1 MWSLEKYLQGILY
14 ACLFAVL
21 FVPLIVSP
29 ELFFPYIT
37 GKNIWFRVLV
47 ELAVAAWLCLCLI
60 DTKFRPR
67 PSAILTAFLTFL
79 AVMFVANLFGEYAPK
94 SFWSNYERMEGYIML
109 VHVAL
114 FFLLLGSVLDWKK
127 NRFISFKIST
137 WDFFLHVSL
146 VAATLVAFTA
156 LWQLLQS
163 TSTTDWRLS
172 GTLGNPTYMAV
183 YMLFNIF
190 IATWFIFQ
198 DRFQTYRPAYIFL
211 LTTFVFLLVQTAT
224 RGAIVGLSVGV
235 FAGSLFLLLRA
246 NSRAVK
252 KGFLIILLLL
262 VSLVSLFTIFRDSH
276 LIQSNLILQRAT
288 NINYQALEVRFDL
301 WQVAWKGVEARP
313 ILGWG
318 QANFN
323 YVFNTYYDP
332 QLANV
337 ERWYDRAH
345 NVFLDWLIAGGLL
358 GLLAYL
364 SLFATALWYILRKES
379 SFTTIEQ
386 GLLLGIVVAY
396 LTQNLVVFDNLVSY
410 IYFAVLLAF
419 IHSRV
424 GKEAKSPVPVVTS
437 RSTVYVSVASILVF
451 ALVLA
456 YSLNA
461 SYVQAGQDLIQ
472 ALSHNDTALKMEK
485 FQLALSRDPHTKQ
498 EIVEQLMIQSGGIFS
513 DPDVPV
519 AEKTRWAIYAH
530 EVASRFLMEKPN
542 DARLHLLASQMY
554 RSMGDFDE
562 ARRQVTI
569 ARELSPNKIDIIL
582 EQGWTEYHAGNI
594 KGLID
599 HSTYALELNPGS
611 RDAQRTYAISVLIDG
626 NDQINIRDIFQP
638 EKFWRSFASSNDML
652 SLVLKTAHFDLA
664 IEMVDYRL
672 QIAPDSMDN
681 WLNKVSVLVEAGK
694 TEEAITTLDDL
705 LSRNLTP
712 LQRTTIKC
720 YKDNLLTGVD
730 VTSNCYNL

>member
-1 MWSLEKYLQGILY
+1 
-14 ACLFAVL
+14 
-21 FVPLIVSP
+21 
-29 ELFFPYIT
+29 
-37 GKNIWFRVLV
+37 
-47 ELAVAAWLCLCLI
+47 
-60 DTKFRPR
+60 
-67 PSAILTAFLTFL
+67 
-79 AVMFVANLFGEYAPK
+79 
-94 SFWSNYERMEGYIML
+94 
-109 VHVAL
+109 
-114 FFLLLGSVLDWKK
+114 
-127 NRFISFKIST
+127 
-137 WDFFLHVSL
+137 
-146 VAATLVAFTA
+146 
-156 LWQLLQS
+156 
-163 TSTTDWRLS
+163 
-172 GTLGNPTYMAV
+172 
-183 YMLFNIF
+183 
-190 IATWFIFQ
+190 
-198 DRFQTYRPAYIFL
+198 
-211 LTTFVFLLVQTAT
+211 
-224 RGAIVGLSVGV
+224 
-235 FAGSLFLLLRA
+235 
-246 NSRAVK
+246 
-252 KGFLIILLLL
+252 
-262 VSLVSLFTIFRDSH
+262 
-276 LIQSNLILQRAT
+276 
-288 NINYQALEVRFDL
+288 
-301 WQVAWKGVEARP
+301 
-313 ILGWG
+313 
-318 QANFN
+318 
-323 YVFNTYYDP
+323 
-332 QLANV
+332 
-337 ERWYDRAH
+337 
-345 NVFLDWLIAGGLL
+345 
-358 GLLAYL
+358 
-364 SLFATALWYILRKES
+364 
-379 SFTTIEQ
+379 
-386 GLLLGIVVAY
+386 
-396 LTQNLVVFDNLVSY
+396 
-410 IYFAVLLAF
+410 
-419 IHSRV
+419 
-424 GKEAKSPVPVVTS
+424 
-437 RSTVYVSVASILVF
+437 
-451 ALVLA
+451 
-456 YSLNA
+456 
-461 SYVQAGQDLIQ
+461 
-472 ALSHNDTALKMEK
+472 ALKMEK